1 MSFLRNRILCLLIV
15 SFSYSCSTIQ
25 LQEGFATER
34 QRPAFLRYEPKIQ
47 EELTDLTDHRIRKKN
62 KSKATL
68 AISTLGLPK
77 ENFDP
82 RIRNFLLEELK
93 RSLARDGFS
102 SFLLPEELETNT
114 KKQNLFEW
122 MRSKDVDVILKPK
135 AAQEGSEIKM
145 NVPVL
150 DSVNQKQYGSVDFAW
165 NIGKGD
171 SDPSLKWE
179 IQKTGARLSA
189 LSPSSSTYPKVTL
202 QASNGE
208 WTGIFDL
215 SVKGIVQFYSSS
227 SDTVLT
233 LDGKTIGNT
242 PITKLAILNG
252 PHSVQFSK
260 PGVEPKKLY
269 IHVRAGEERNFY
281 QEWEDDISTASLRI
295 GSVPQGLNVI
305 FDGEMKGQTNQY
317 LSEIAPGDF
326 SIQYTREWEGE
337 EMVFSE
343 GSISLNPRDKKV
355 VTLPYFADDLLTHT
369 KSEFWTTVGRTGF
382 NPGFKPI
389 LLFSST
395 TSRLVPGDY
404 GYYSG
409 YFFTDNLEIEGSFV
423 NPNENA
429 KGKVS
434 FLVEIGEDAYTYEV
448 NDREVSFYHFDSKS
462 SRSKS
467 IAVWTFK
474 KDDPEKERP
483 FAIETDL
490 AKGMVYWYLGNRKI
504 YESKFTGRPLWRLA
518 ILTQG
523 EAFYNGSPLSK
534 LKITYPDLVKFQS
547 KWDKK

>member
-1 MSFLRNRILCLLIV
+1 MSFLRNRILYLLIV

-25 LQEGFATER
+25 LQEGLATER

-68 AISTLGLPK
+68 AISTLGLTK

-93 RSLARDGFS
+93 RSLAKDGFT
-102 SFLLPEELETNT
+102 SFLLPEELETNSD
-114 KKQNLFEW
+114 KQNLFAW
-122 MRSKDVDVILKPK
+122 LRSKDVDVILKPK
-135 AAQEGSEIKM
+135 ATQEESEIKM

-165 NIGKGD
+165 NIGGGN
-171 SDPSLKWE
+171 SEPSLKWE
-179 IQKTGARLSA
+179 IQKTGDRLST
-189 LSPSSSTYPKVTL
+189 LSPSSATYPKVTT

-215 SVKGIVQFYSSS
+215 SVKGTVQFYSSS

-233 LDGKTIGNT
+233 LDGKAIGNT

-369 KSEFWTTVGRTGF
+369 RSEFWTTVGRTGF
-382 NPGFKPI
+382 NPGFKPF

-448 NDREVSFYHFDSKS
+448 NDREVSFYHFNGKS

-518 ILTQG
+518 ILTRG